1 MRLFIAIELPP
12 EVRQHLLR
20 VGQSLK
26 SQIGKASFTREQN
39 LHITLKFLG
48 EVEDRRVAKLTES
61 LSLVRA
67 GGTIEIFARKIEC
80 FPERGPVRIVAAGFG
95 GDLEAIGG
103 LHRAIEQRCQHL
115 GFERETRAYRP
126 HVTLARA
133 RPTLPPEARQHAE
146 ALTSALFPGPRLQ
159 VARFVLME
167 SHLHP
172 EGSRYVPLAHFQV

>member
-26 SQIGKASFTREQN
+26 AQMGKASFTREQN

-48 EVEDRRVAKLTES
+48 EVQDRQLTKLTES

-67 GGTIEIFARKIEC
+67 GGTIEIFARQIEC
-80 FPERGPVRIVAAGFG
+80 FPDRGPVRIVAAGFG
-95 GDLEAIGG
+95 GDLQAIGG

-133 RPTLPPEARQHAE
+133 RPTLPPEAREQAA
-146 ALTSALFPGPRLQ
+146 ALTASLFPGPRLR
-159 VARFVLME
+159 VASFVLMQ
-167 SHLHP
+167 SHLQP
-172 EGSRYVPLAHFQV
+172 QGSQYVRLASFSV